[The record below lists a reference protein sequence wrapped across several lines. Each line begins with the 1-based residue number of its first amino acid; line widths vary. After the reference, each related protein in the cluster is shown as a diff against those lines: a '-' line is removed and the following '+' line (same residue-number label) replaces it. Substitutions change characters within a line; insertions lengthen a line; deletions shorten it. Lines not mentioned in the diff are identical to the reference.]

1 MREDPA
7 LGTKAPGLPSSK
19 MEVLSLRQLLGRSPA
34 LEKSDNLCL
43 GHGAQSD
50 TGEHSGLP

>member
-1 MREDPA
+1 MREGPA